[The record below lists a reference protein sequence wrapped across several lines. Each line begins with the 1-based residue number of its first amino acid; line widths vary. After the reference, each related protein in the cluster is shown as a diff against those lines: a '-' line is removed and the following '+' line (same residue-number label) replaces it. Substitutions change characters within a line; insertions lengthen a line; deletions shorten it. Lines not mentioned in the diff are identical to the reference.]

1 MSRVPVQ
8 LQGDEDDT
16 RDAHDDQMPSEI
28 STVPSPIAD
37 DLQDSF
43 KDTDKSV
50 QELPDYGDLDE
61 DKAASLPNYE
71 TAARLHTVK
80 LSTMPSPIADDL
92 RDVSKDVDADKP
104 LQELPDLDE
113 NKAASLPTYE
123 TATRLHTVKLSTMP
137 SPIADDLQDISRDTD
152 DDTPLQELP
161 DYNEIDEN
169 KALSLPTY
177 ESASKLHTAK
187 MKGILQIKTI
197 SYLHTYALTCAP
209 QAS

>member
-1 MSRVPVQ
+1 M
-8 LQGDEDDT
+8 
-16 RDAHDDQMPSEI
+16 
-28 STVPSPIAD
+28 PSPIVD

-71 TAARLHTVK
+71 TAKKLYSVK

-92 RDVSKDVDADKP
+92 RDISKDIDADKP

-113 NKAASLPTYE
+113 NKATSLPTYE
-123 TATRLHTVKLSTMP
+123 IATRLYTVKLPTMT
-137 SPIADDLQDISRDTD
+137 SSITGDLQDISRDTD

-169 KALSLPTY
+169 KAFSLPTY
-177 ESASKLHTAK
+177 ETASKLHTAK
-187 MKGILQIKTI
+187 MKGILQIRLLATCI
-197 SYLHTYALTCAP
+197 HTL
-209 QAS
+209 